1 MASENKIFKI
11 RREEE
16 YTDPIYLELDL
27 HNKDTRTAFLD
38 IYTHINNHRDFIS
51 RFYPIEVLDNY
62 DAKSR
67 NTFINDTVELQYSH
81 IKKTYEDIVKKELNS
96 EREKRVKAT
105 LTYALNIV
113 AFKMVKHNRPLSEL
127 GL

>member
-1 MASENKIFKI
+1 M
-11 RREEE
+11 
-16 YTDPIYLELDL
+16 DL
-27 HNKDTRTAFLD
+27 HDKDTRTAFLD
-38 IYTHINNHRDFIS
+38 IYIHINNHRDFIS

-96 EREKRVKAT
+96 EREKRIKAT
-105 LTYALNIV
+105 LTYVLNTV
-113 AFKMVKHNRPLSEL
+113 AYKMVKFDRPLSEL
-127 GL
+127 EL